1 MNQVRKRFGIEP
13 KFFLRDGG
21 NQLGAGF
28 IVRFVKHVRTRLF
41 AELFSVGRRQKR
53 ASTMAE
59 PPRHFRRIRKLEIN
73 NYIFVAV
80 EEACFP
86 ALRRA
91 VRHPSKTEV
100 RCLVKSLAIK
110 PVKESGRSGAIK
122 TAIVKTEPNLGH
134 R

>member
-13 KFFLRDGG
+13 KFFLREGG

-28 IVRFVKHVRTRLF
+28 IVRLVKHVRTRLF
-41 AELFSVGRRQKR
+41 AELYSVGRRQKR
-53 ASTMAE
+53 ALMMDK
-59 PPRHFRRIRKLEIN
+59 PPRHFRRIRKLEIY

-86 ALRRA
+86 GLLRA
-91 VRHPSKTEV
+91 VRHPCKTEL
-100 RCLVKSLAIK
+100 RALVKSLAIK

-122 TAIVKTEPNLGH
+122 TAIVKTEPDLGH